1 MSFGLYLI
9 YTDGTI
15 VEYEFKKNTSLKKIH
30 EDKVAYDPC
39 GYATLVDDFGGLQIV
54 GGSGKM
60 MMNIHPLT
68 KERTQMNSKVP
79 LRSFDYSALRI
90 LVGPFLWILGGGIRG
105 CGNLFLIQ
113 NYTCPSFKF
122 SKIQMM
128 LLKIFTTSLMQIIPN
143 CLNMSIKRDGYQDPL
158 FQKMWLLR
166 IPQL

>member
-1 MSFGLYLI
+1 MSFGLYLV

-15 VEYEFKKNTSLKKIH
+15 VEYEFKKNASLEKVQ

-39 GYATLVDDFGGLQIV
+39 GYAALVDEFGGLQIV

-60 MMNIHPLT
+60 MLNLHPLT
-68 KERTQMNSKVP
+68 KERIQMNSKVP
-79 LRSFDYSALRI
+79 LRNFDYGALRI
-90 LVGPFLWILGGGIRG
+90 VVGSFLWILGGGIRG

-113 NYTCPSFKF
+113 NYACTSFKF
-122 SKIQMM
+122 SQIQMM
-128 LLKIFTTSLMQIIPN
+128 LLKIFTTNLMQIIPN